1 MPTNN
6 IPASSANDTINSLI
20 IKGATQFTHYD
31 LKSVYSHENRFNND
45 TNTYKM
51 NCSGFVHL
59 VLTSQKIEDPIKEV
73 LDFVG
78 NDFQPSILN
87 DKPSPLHY
95 VFFLQNKNNKKYW
108 TSMNDASLLTPGD
121 FIAYTKTRSLIED
134 PKKLY
139 SNVNQNELNSECGQ
153 HIMIVADTPKQDY
166 TKSHLLWV
174 PIFDSTKSNHGY
186 NDARSE
192 HNNGGFGRGTIGLML
207 DKHNKPISL
216 IWKNHS
222 HDPTWTPKNQDLLD
236 RNIEIARINKS
247 TRNRVSY

>member
-6 IPASSANDTINSLI
+6 IPASNVSDTINTLI

-51 NCSGFVHL
+51 NCSGFVDL
-59 VLTSQKIEDPIKEV
+59 VLTSQKIENPIKEV
-73 LDFVG
+73 VDFIP

-87 DKPSPLHY
+87 NKPSPLHY
-95 VFFLQNKNNKKYW
+95 VFFLQNKVNKEYW
-108 TSMNDASLLTPGD
+108 ASIHDASLLKPGD
-121 FIAYTKTRSLIED
+121 FIAYTKNRYLL
-134 PKKLY
+134 PKQLNP
-139 SNVNQNELNSECGQ
+139 SVSQNESNSECGQ

-207 DKHNKPISL
+207 DKYNKPTSL

-222 HDPTWTPKNQDLLD
+222 HDSTWTPTNQSLLD
-236 RNIEIARINKS
+236 RNIEMARIKDCAKNF
-247 TRNRVSY
+247 YF